1 MILGGEGSAGL
12 AAVNRAVIPWASA
25 SILLAD
31 ADRPY
36 DRGVAAPPIVRKIVG
51 LLGGPSPEH
60 QIAAAIVLGQIGA
73 ADAEVIDALLAA
85 AGGTHPTVQRHAVE
99 ALGKL
104 GAKRALPAL
113 ATLWSSRDEAL
124 RAAAVDAAV
133 ALKEDVVPLVRAR
146 LAANPD
152 PVERRSLEA
161 ILGRVGGKDAF
172 SALLAALDTTD
183 AEAARTAT
191 LAVRQRIKESS
202 PRERTAVFAQV
213 EKLLATRKPP
223 PSDGQRAAAL
233 KILGYLEEPAAV
245 RVLLDHAGDPRAP
258 EAVRQEALI
267 ALRFTAA
274 TGPTAGRV
282 AAALLDVAESA
293 PLSLG
298 RTALFSLASVA
309 VPAALARRLG
319 ALALAGEAERARLAL
334 DRLGQMPSAPEA
346 GAELARVLARTGDRA
361 LAEAAATALS
371 ARPDAA
377 RALARALLEVDDPA
391 RIPLLTRLLAP
402 HAAALRSGGA
412 AEKKLA
418 RELVDAALAR
428 AVHPGPESSALLQ
441 LARAL
446 DPKAVAEGLR
456 AAVARAEK
464 AEQRRGGERGRS
476 DGGTARSASQGK
488 ARKADGPPAST
499 GGDAASL
506 VLLRRLGHSADA
518 TPEDG
523 YALAVAELAAGRRDE
538 AHGIFRQLLDRGFD
552 LAGALRADRRV
563 DGEARYQIGFRLAED
578 RHAAA
583 EEILGDVASAGRGK
597 VAQMAKAKLRSS
609 GYR

>member
-1 MILGGEGSAGL
+1 MIA
-12 AAVNRAVIPWASA
+12 P
-25 SILLAD
+25 
-31 ADRPY
+31 
-36 DRGVAAPPIVRKIVG
+36 VAAHTVVPIVRKIVA
-51 LLGGPSPEH
+51 LLGGPPPEH
-60 QIAAAIVLGQIGA
+60 QIAAAIVLGQVGA
-73 ADAEVIDALLAA
+73 ANPEVIEALLAA
-85 AGGTHPTVQRHAVE
+85 AGGAHPTVQRHAVE

-104 GAKRALPAL
+104 GAKRALPAI
-113 ATLWSSRDEAL
+113 AALWASRDEAL

-133 ALKEDVVPLVRAR
+133 ALKDDAVSLARAH
-146 LAANPD
+146 LAASPD
-152 PVERRSLEA
+152 PIERRSLEA

-172 SALLAALDTTD
+172 SALLAALDTSD
-183 AEAARTAT
+183 AEAARTAA
-191 LAVRQRIKESS
+191 LAVRQRIKEST
-202 PRERTAVFAQV
+202 PRERSATFAQI

-223 PSDGQRAAAL
+223 PSPGQTAAAL
-233 KILGYLEEPAAV
+233 KILGYLEDPAAV
-245 RVLLDHAGDPRAP
+245 PLLLDYARDARAP

-274 TGPTAGRV
+274 TGPAAGRV
-282 AAALLDVAESA
+282 AAALLDVGEKA
-293 PLSLG
+293 PLALG

-346 GAELARVLARTGDRA
+346 GAELARVLARTGDRS
-361 LAEAAATALS
+361 LAEAAATALG

-377 RALARALLEVDDPA
+377 RALARALLELDDPA

-402 HAAALRSGGA
+402 HAATLKGAGA
-412 AEKKLA
+412 AEKKLV
-418 RELVDAALAR
+418 RELVETAVAR
-428 AVHPGPESSALLQ
+428 AIQPGPESSALLQ

-446 DPKAVAEGLR
+446 DPTAVAGGLR
-456 AAVARAEK
+456 TAAARAEK
-464 AEQRRGGERGRS
+464 AEERRPAERRASKSNIKSKTASKGRPEA
-476 DGGTARSASQGK
+476 T
-488 ARKADGPPAST
+488 P
-499 GGDAASL
+499 GGDPAAL

-552 LAGALRADRRV
+552 LPGALRADRRV

-609 GYR
+609 GYL

>member
-1 MILGGEGSAGL
+1 MLVRTG
-12 AAVNRAVIPWASA
+12 
-25 SILLAD
+25 
-31 ADRPY
+31 RPY
-36 DRGVAAPPIVRKIVG
+36 DLGVAAPPIVRKIVG

-60 QIAAAIVLGQIGA
+60 QIAAAIVLGQVGA
-73 ADAEVIDALLAA
+73 ADPEVIDALVAA
-85 AGGTHPTVQRHAVE
+85 AGGAHPTVQRHAVE

-104 GAKRALPAL
+104 GARRALPAI
-113 ATLWSSRDEAL
+113 AALWASRDEAL
-124 RAAAVDAAV
+124 RTSAVDAAV
-133 ALKEDVVPLVRAR
+133 ALKDDAVSLARAR
-146 LAANPD
+146 LAASPD
-152 PVERRSLEA
+152 PIERRSLEA

-172 SALLAALDTTD
+172 SALLAALDTSD

-191 LAVRQRIKESS
+191 LAVRQRIKEST
-202 PRERTAVFAQV
+202 PRERAATFAQIQ
-213 EKLLATRKPP
+213 KLLAARKPP
-223 PSDGQRAAAL
+223 PSPGQTAAAL
-233 KILGYLEEPAAV
+233 KILGYLEDPAAV
-245 RVLLDHAGDPRAP
+245 PLLLDHARDPRAP

-274 TGPTAGRV
+274 TGPAAGRV
-282 AAALLDVAESA
+282 ATALLDVAEKA
-293 PLSLG
+293 PLALG

-309 VPAALARRLG
+309 VPPALARRLG

-334 DRLGQMPSAPEA
+334 DRLGQMESAAEA

-361 LAEAAATALS
+361 LAEAAATALG

-377 RALARALLEVDDPA
+377 RALARALLEVDDAP

-402 HAAALRSGGA
+402 HAATLKAGGA
-412 AEKKLA
+412 AEKKLV
-418 RELVDAALAR
+418 RELVEAAVAR
-428 AVHPGPESSALLQ
+428 AVQPGPESSALLQ

-446 DPKAVAEGLR
+446 DPTAVAVGLR
-456 AAVARAEK
+456 AAVARAEQG
-464 AEQRRGGERGRS
+464 ESRRGAAKGRP
-476 DGGTARSASQGK
+476 DPGK
-488 ARKADGPPAST
+488 GKSARKDSAAGSSAPA
-499 GGDAASL
+499 GDLASL

-523 YALAVAELAAGRRDE
+523 YALAVAELVAGRRDE
-538 AHGIFRQLLDRGFD
+538 AHGIFRQLLERGFD
-552 LAGALRADRRV
+552 LAGALRADVRL

-597 VAQMAKAKLRSS
+597 VAQMARAKLRSS